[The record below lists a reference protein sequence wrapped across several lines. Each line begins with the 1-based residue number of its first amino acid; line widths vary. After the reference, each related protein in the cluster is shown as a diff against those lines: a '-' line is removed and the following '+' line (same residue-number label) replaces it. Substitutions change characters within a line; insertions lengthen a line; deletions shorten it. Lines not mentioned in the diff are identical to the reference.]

1 MGNFLLSLSRKN
13 RIKKSLSY
21 DSLTHYQKKRFYWI
35 LLIFISSFGLIV
47 CILGA
52 LMFGAAGPFG
62 PANTRI
68 FTIIDVLQELMRNLL
83 KPILDFFHLPV
94 SEEVSLSK
102 VIIWDIRLPRVLMG
116 ALVGMALA
124 VAGTVMQALFRN
136 PMADP
141 YIIGLASGASV
152 GASIVIVAGSSLFLF
167 ADYTLPIFA
176 FGGALITI
184 ILVYQISNIQGTI
197 SVDTLLLSG
206 ITVGSFM
213 TAITSFLTYI
223 SGEHLRPIVFWLM
236 GGLSLVEG
244 DWDSVIIAALIIVPS
259 CLICLILARP
269 LNLLLLGEETA
280 QFRGLDVQKIQRIL
294 LILATLMTAVSV
306 AFTGVI
312 GFVGLIIPHLVRLI
326 TGPDHRILLPVSA
339 LSGATFLIL
348 ADVLAKTII
357 YPTELPVGIITAFCG
372 APFFLYLLRKYKKT
386 RY

>member
-1 MGNFLLSLSRKN
+1 MSQNPQKEAPDTFLR
-13 RIKKSLSY
+13 KSLEQ
-21 DSLTHYQKKRFYWI
+21 YQRKRVFWFLMVI
-35 LLIFISSFGLIV
+35 LSGFGVVGSVLF
-47 CILGA
+47 A
-52 LMFGAAGPFG
+52 SMFGSAGPFG
-62 PANTRI
+62 PPSTRI
-68 FTIIDVLQELMRNLL
+68 LSITDVLEELLRNILR
-83 KPILDFFHLPV
+83 PIVDFLNIPV
-94 SEEVSLSK
+94 SYDISISK
-102 VIIWDIRLPRVLMG
+102 VIVWDLRLPRILMG

-152 GASIVIVAGSSLFLF
+152 GASIAIVAGGSLFFL
-167 ADYTLPIFA
+167 AGYTLPIFA

-184 ILVYQISNIQGTI
+184 TLVYYISNIRGTI
-197 SVDTLLLSG
+197 SIDTLLLSG

-213 TAITSFLTYI
+213 AAITSFMTYI
-223 SGEHLRPIVFWLM
+223 SGEYLRPIVFWLM

-244 DWDSVIIAALIIVPS
+244 DWESVLIAALVIIPS
-259 CLICLILARP
+259 SFLCLLFARP
-269 LNLLLLGEETA
+269 LNLLLLGEESA
-280 QFRGLDVQKIQRIL
+280 QFRGLEVIKIQRLL

-348 ADVLAKTII
+348 ADVMAKTII

-386 RY
+386 GY

>member
-1 MGNFLLSLSRKN
+1 MKMSQNLQKGTDDTILHTSLERYQRRRLYWTLMITAS
-13 RIKKSLSY
+13 SL
-21 DSLTHYQKKRFYWI
+21 
-35 LLIFISSFGLIV
+35 GLVFSIV
-47 CILGA
+47 FAI
-52 LMFGAAGPFG
+52 MFGSAGPFG
-62 PANTRI
+62 PASTRI
-68 FTIIDVLQELMRNLL
+68 FSIFDVLREIGKNIIRPLL
-83 KPILDFFHLPV
+83 EFLNIPISGSTDI
-94 SEEVSLSK
+94 SK
-102 VIIWDIRLPRVLMG
+102 VIIWDIRLPRVIMG
-116 ALVGMALA
+116 AFAGMALA

-152 GASIVIVAGSSLFLF
+152 GASIAIVAGGSLFFL
-167 ADYTLPIFA
+167 AGYTLPIFA

-184 ILVYQISNIQGTI
+184 TIVYYISNIRGTI

-244 DWDSVIIAALIIVPS
+244 DWDSVLIAAMVIIPS
-259 CLICLILARP
+259 CFLCLLLSRP
-269 LNLLLLGEETA
+269 LNLLLLGEESA
-280 QFRGLDVQKIQRIL
+280 QFRGLDVQKLRQL
-294 LILATLMTAVSV
+294 LLVLATLMTAISV

-339 LSGATFLIL
+339 LSGASFLIL
-348 ADVLAKTII
+348 ADVVAKTII

-386 RY
+386 GY